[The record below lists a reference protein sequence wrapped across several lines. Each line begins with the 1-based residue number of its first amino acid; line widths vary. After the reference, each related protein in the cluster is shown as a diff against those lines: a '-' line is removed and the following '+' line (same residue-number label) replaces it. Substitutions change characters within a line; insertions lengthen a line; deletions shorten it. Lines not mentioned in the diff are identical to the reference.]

1 MNVMISHHSLVILT
15 NILGPSVL
23 VPGIDTAAVIG
34 TAAGVSVSV
43 IIVVSFAIGV
53 VMTSFLC
60 YISKRSHKASSHYNP
75 ATACGV
81 VVTNR
86 NMVGGTMEMNVYTTH
101 PVMYSNGQAH

>member
-1 MNVMISHHSLVILT
+1 MISHHSLVILT

-23 VPGIDTAAVIG
+23 VPGIDDTAAVIG

-43 IIVVSFAIGV
+43 IFVVSFAIGV

-60 YISKRSHKASSHYNP
+60 YISKRSHKASLHSNP
-75 ATACGV
+75 ATACGM

-101 PVMYSNGQAH
+101 PVMYSNGQAY